1 MKIAI
6 YLSGIAGSILLLIR
20 IIGIMMEYPLNRV
33 FLILGLILLVLVYL
47 PLIIIDKYL
56 HNKKIDKII
65 DSYKGAENN
74 LVKFEK
80 GEPKTKGWGMNNS
93 PFRTRRSGLAWGG
106 GNIKG
111 ANASR
116 GARKSFLK

>member
-6 YLSGIAGSILLLIR
+6 YFSGIAGSIFLLIR
-20 IIGIMMEYPLNRV
+20 TIGKMMEFPLNRV
-33 FLILGLILLVLVYL
+33 FLILGLILLVFIYL

-56 HNKKIDKII
+56 HNKKVDKII
-65 DSYKGAENN
+65 DSYKGTQNN
-74 LVKFEK
+74 TVKFEK
-80 GEPKTKGWGMNNS
+80 GDSKTKGWGMNNS
-93 PFRTRRSGLAWGG
+93 PFRGRRSGLSWGG

-111 ANASR
+111 ANATR

>member
-6 YLSGIAGSILLLIR
+6 YLSGIAGSIFLLIR
-20 IIGIMMEYPLNRV
+20 TIGIMMEFPLNRV
-33 FLILGLILLVLVYL
+33 FLILGLILLVFIYL

-56 HNKKIDKII
+56 HNKKVDKII
-65 DSYKGAENN
+65 DSYKGTQNN
-74 LVKFEK
+74 TVKFEK
-80 GEPKTKGWGMNNS
+80 GDSKNKGWGMNNS
-93 PFRTRRSGLAWGG
+93 PFRGRRSGLSWGG

-111 ANASR
+111 ANATR